1 MSPFGYYRKQGNN
14 GASMLIRTPSDIG
27 ALIRERRIKLG
38 LDQLTL
44 AKKAGTSRK
53 WLIEA
58 ENGKPRAEIGL
69 ILRTLKAVGI
79 TLAESSATADV
90 PAKRTTSIAA
100 AVDIDRVIDNLKR
113 RR

>member
-1 MSPFGYYRKQGNN
+1 V
-14 GASMLIRTPSDIG
+14 
-27 ALIRERRIKLG
+27 
-38 LDQLTL
+38 
-44 AKKAGTSRK
+44 
-53 WLIEA
+53 

-90 PAKRTTSIAA
+90 PAKRTTSTAE
-100 AVDIDRVIDNLKR
+100 AVDIDHVIDNLKR